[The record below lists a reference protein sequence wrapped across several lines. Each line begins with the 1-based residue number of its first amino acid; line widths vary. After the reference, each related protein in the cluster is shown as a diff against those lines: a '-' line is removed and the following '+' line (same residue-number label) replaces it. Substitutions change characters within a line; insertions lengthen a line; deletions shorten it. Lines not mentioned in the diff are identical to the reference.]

1 MIYTGE
7 KKITR
12 GEVLQK
18 ISTSKVIKARE
29 ISALKKIKQK
39 DEKAIPKGTQFVFE
53 FPKSQYLLKKED
65 VWKIKRIDKNDSYCP
80 KTAESFKDMVEILS
94 MYANESRFLE
104 KNKKGYRK

>member
-1 MIYTGE
+1 MNVKEEKITKGE
-7 KKITR
+7 IIKKIS
-12 GEVLQK
+12 K
-18 ISTSKVIKARE
+18 AKVIKARE

-39 DEKAIPKGTQFVFE
+39 DEKAIPKGTQFIFE
-53 FPKSQYLLKKED
+53 FPESKYLLRKEQ

-80 KTAESFKDMVEILS
+80 KTAESFKDMVEIMS